1 MSVEVFPMANLCE
14 QIETPHQKTDMRDAS
29 TKLSCEATGLSTNK
43 TPGRTMVSFGQ
54 VESVILNADWEHGI
68 SQQTPTPFTEY
79 HSSKFP
85 ETKLCFYYRGHRMSD
100 ESSANFAR
108 TLAKPDHP
116 LSKAE
121 LKSLEEVLGVK
132 SDEQAFKMLDARTK
146 SLNGKRVMILR
157 GTYTEKQ
164 YETEAVYVDSDGTGG
179 TVQEI
184 YWQSPRMDY
193 LAQSQAKASL
203 RSVLWK

>member
-1 MSVEVFPMANLCE
+1 MPNICE
-14 QIETPHQKTDMRDAS
+14 KIETLHQEDTKVAAR
-29 TKLSCEATGLSTNK
+29 KLSCEATEPKANK
-43 TPGRTMVSFGQ
+43 NPGRTQVSFGQ
-54 VESVILNADWEHGI
+54 VESISLNADWEHGI

-79 HSSKFP
+79 HSKKFP
-85 ETKLCFYYRGHRMSD
+85 ETKLCFYYRGQRMSD
-100 ESSANFAR
+100 SSSANFAR
-108 TLAKPDHP
+108 TLAKPDHS

-132 SDEQAFKMLDARTK
+132 SDEQAFKMLDARTQ
-146 SLNGKRVMILR
+146 SLHGKRVMLVR

-164 YETEAVYVDSDGTGG
+164 YETEAMYVDSDGTGG
-179 TVQEI
+179 AVQEI
-184 YWQSPRMDY
+184 YWQSPRIDY